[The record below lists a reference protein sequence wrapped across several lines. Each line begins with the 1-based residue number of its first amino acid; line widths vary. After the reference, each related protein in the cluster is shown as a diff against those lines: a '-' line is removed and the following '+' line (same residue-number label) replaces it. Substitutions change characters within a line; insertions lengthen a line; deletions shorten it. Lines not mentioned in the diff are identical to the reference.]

1 MTGDEVS
8 LKLVLKIVLIKKVL
22 HVSLSQIAKLNL
34 VIKIKFVF
42 KIMQFTS
49 FEMIY
54 IVYPFFVDCPFK
66 KWQIYWRL
74 K

>member
-34 VIKIKFVF
+34 AIKKFVF
-42 KIMQFTS
+42 KIIQFTS

-54 IVYPFFVDCPFK
+54 IVCPFFVDCPFK
-66 KWQIYWRL
+66 NGRSIGD
-74 K
+74 

>member
-34 VIKIKFVF
+34 VIKKS
-42 KIMQFTS
+42 S
-49 FEMIY
+49 F
-54 IVYPFFVDCPFK
+54 
-66 KWQIYWRL
+66 L
-74 K
+74 KLYNLLLLK